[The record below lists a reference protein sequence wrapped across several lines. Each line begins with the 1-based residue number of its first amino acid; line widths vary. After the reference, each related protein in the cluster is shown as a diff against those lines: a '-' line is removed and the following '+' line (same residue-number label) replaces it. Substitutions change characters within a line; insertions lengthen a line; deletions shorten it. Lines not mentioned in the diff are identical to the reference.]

1 MGNPYEI
8 LGVEPTATLDDIKRS
23 YRSLAKQFHPDLHPD
38 SATIEAK
45 FKEISAAFRELSEP
59 LSRRTPRPRNSDK
72 GGGGAGDPPFSPAVP
87 I

>member
-8 LGVEPTATLDDIKRS
+8 LGLESTATQEDIKRS
-23 YRSLAKQFHPDLHPD
+23 YRSLAKKFHPDLHPE

-45 FKEISAAFRELSEP
+45 FKEISAAFHELSEP
-59 LSRRTPRPRNSDK
+59 LARRAPRRADSDD
-72 GGGGAGDPPFSPAVP
+72 GGGAGDPPFSPAVP